1 MDEKGWKRQRGEG
14 KQINPRL
21 ILDQVGAMILFYELI
36 WNISHTVSL
45 NGELRPSRFLI
56 SRIENKVILSVYHVP
71 SFVRIHQSYLDTN
84 IKQVN
89 YDSRGGNTKL
99 PRKLS

>member
-45 NGELRPSRFLI
+45 NRELRPSRF
-56 SRIENKVILSVYHVP
+56 
-71 SFVRIHQSYLDTN
+71 
-84 IKQVN
+84 
-89 YDSRGGNTKL
+89 
-99 PRKLS
+99 